1 MHISHW
7 REFLKLTFQAL
18 ALCQSKL
25 RQCRKYRKLKPWNR
39 WEGKGRKGREG
50 KGREG
55 KEGKGREGREGK
67 GREGKEGKGGKG
79 REGKEGKGRKGRE
92 GKGRKGREGK
102 GRKGR
107 ERREGK
113 WEHGEVKN
121 TTRNWFNEKCSLV
134 L

>member
-1 MHISHW
+1 MMHISHW

-25 RQCRKYRKLKPWNR
+25 RKCRKYRKLKPWNR

-50 KGREG
+50 
-55 KEGKGREGREGK
+55 
-67 GREGKEGKGGKG
+67 
-79 REGKEGKGRKGRE
+79 
-92 GKGRKGREGK
+92 
-102 GRKGR
+102 
-107 ERREGK
+107 REGK